1 MMRLLRAAVVAGVLV
16 ALNVLLPRLVNP
28 YVLQIVVLCGI
39 NVILAVSL
47 NLVNGFTGQFSI
59 GHAGFMAVG
68 GYASA
73 MFSMHAG
80 QRWVAAWTSLGVPPF
95 AAEGAAL
102 LVALVAGGLLAAFT
116 GWLVGLPSL
125 RLRGD
130 YLAIVTLG
138 FGEIIRVVITNVD
151 AVGAARGLPGIPGWA
166 NVFWVGLWAVL
177 VVVVSRRLAR
187 STHGRA
193 LFAIRDDEVAAEALG
208 VDTTAYK
215 VLAFVMGAFFAG
227 VAGGL
232 FAHYLSYLNPNTF
245 TFIKSIEII
254 AMVVLGGMGSVS
266 GSVLAAVILT
276 LLPEVLRPASHAITD
291 LVNLALRAL
300 PGAAGRARL
309 PLFDYRMVIYS
320 LMLIVLMITRPQGLL
335 GQRELGLPA
344 FLRGRRAPGRT

>member
-1 MMRLLRAAVVAGVLV
+1 MMRLVRALV
-16 ALNVLLPRLVNP
+16 GIGLLIALDLLLPRLVNP

-68 GYASA
+68 AYASA
-73 MFSMHAG
+73 MFSLHVG
-80 QRWVAAWTSLGVPPF
+80 QGWVTAWTGLGVPPVI
-95 AAEGAAL
+95 AAGTAL
-102 LVALVAGGLLAAFT
+102 LIALLAGGLLAALA

-166 NVFWVGLWAVL
+166 GVFWVGLGVVL
-177 VVVVSRRLAR
+177 VVLVSRRLAL

-215 VLAFVMGAFFAG
+215 VLAFVLGAFFAG

-232 FAHYLSYLNPNTF
+232 FAHYLSYLNPNSF

-266 GSVLAAVILT
+266 GSVLAAIILT
-276 LLPEVLRPASHAITD
+276 LLPEVLRP
-291 LVNLALRAL
+291 VKE
-300 PGAAGRARL
+300 
-309 PLFDYRMVIYS
+309 YRMVIYS

-335 GQRELGLPA
+335 GYRELGLPG
-344 FLRGRRAPGRT
+344 FLRRKPAGGSA